1 MILIQPEIDQD
12 AFFEGWPQFLEHAE
26 QMPGL
31 ARIVTTP
38 VHARL
43 AGKYEPLMVH
53 ELIFESQ
60 QALELALASEHG
72 VAAGKTLQQITGGA
86 VTLLTAAHLE
96 DSGENLRRLRN
107 RTNPD
112 RKADDEFTPDP

>member
-1 MILIQPEIDQD
+1 MYKLIILIQPEIDQD
-12 AFFEGWPQFLEHAE
+12 IFFEGWPKFLEHAE

-31 ARIVTTP
+31 ERIVTAP

-53 ELIFESQ
+53 ELVFDSQ
-60 QALELALASEHG
+60 QAFESALASEHG
-72 VAAGKTLQQITGGA
+72 VAAGKVLQQITGGA

-96 DSGENLRRLRN
+96 DSGENLRRMRA
-107 RTNPD
+107 RTNLE
-112 RKADDEFTPDP
+112 KKG